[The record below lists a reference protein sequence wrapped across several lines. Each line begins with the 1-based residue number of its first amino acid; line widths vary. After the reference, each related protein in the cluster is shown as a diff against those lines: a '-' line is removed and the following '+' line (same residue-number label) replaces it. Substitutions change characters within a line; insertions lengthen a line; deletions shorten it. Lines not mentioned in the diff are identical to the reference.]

1 MQRHDHWVAGAFRAP
16 ESGEYVPTLD
26 PMTGQPWAEI
36 ARGSAEDVDA
46 AVTSAHAAFPSWR
59 RAGPT
64 ARAEVLWRLGEL
76 LFDNAEELAGL
87 ESRDAGKV
95 IREVVGQVRALRSWY
110 RYYASCAY
118 HMEGRQI
125 PHDRGSLLVVTTREP
140 YGVIGI
146 IPPFN
151 SPLLL
156 GSMAIGPALAAGN
169 TVVVKPPEINALA
182 LLALGDLARRAGLP
196 DGCLNIVT
204 GFGSEAGDA
213 IVRHPKV
220 RKVFFTGGPVS
231 AQHVLESA
239 APGLKPTTLEL
250 GGKSANI
257 FFPDVKVADVVN
269 GVIAGIFAAAGQT
282 CVAGS
287 RLLVHED
294 VADELVTRVV
304 ERAATIKLGDP
315 RDESTDMGPMSQTK
329 LLDGAVARV
338 RDATARGAEV
348 LAGGPDAEVPAAG
361 WFLAPT
367 VVDGVT
373 PDMDVVRHE
382 IFGPVLSV
390 LRFRD
395 EDEAIA
401 MANDTEYGL
410 AAGVWTNDLGR
421 GHRVASALEAG
432 TVWVN
437 TYRALNFAV
446 PFGGSKASGYGREN
460 GMDGFLEFT
469 EPKAVWFEASGEPV
483 GDPFTL
489 RT

>member
-1 MQRHDHWVAGAFRAP
+1 MKRHDHWIGGAYTSSADQ
-16 ESGEYVPTLD
+16 EYVPTLD
-26 PMTGQPWAEI
+26 PMTGEPWAEI
-36 ARGSAEDVDA
+36 ARGGSPDVDA
-46 AVTSAHAAFPSWR
+46 AVTSAMEAFPAWR
-59 RAGPT
+59 LAGPT
-64 ARAEVLWRLGEL
+64 ARAETLWRLGDL
-76 LFDNAEELAGL
+76 LFEEAEQLAAL

-95 IREVVGQVRALRSWY
+95 IREVVGQIRALRSWY
-110 RYYASCAY
+110 HYYASCAF

-140 YGVIGI
+140 YGVIGV

-169 TVVVKPPEINALA
+169 TVVVKPPEINSLA
-182 LLALGDLARRAGLP
+182 LLRLGELAQRAGIP
-196 DGCLNIVT
+196 DGCVNVVL

-213 IVRHPKV
+213 IVRHPGV
-220 RKVFFTGGPVS
+220 RKVFFTGGPIS
-231 AQHVLESA
+231 AKHVLQSA

-257 FFPDVKVADVVN
+257 FFDDIDVAKVVN

-287 RLLVHED
+287 RLLVQSS
-294 VADELVTRVV
+294 VADELISRVV
-304 ERAATIKLGDP
+304 ERAGNIILGDP
-315 RDESTDMGPMSQTK
+315 RDERTEMGPLSQLK
-329 LLDGAVARV
+329 LLDGAVRRIKDAR
-338 RDATARGAEV
+338 ARGAEI
-348 LAGGPDAEVPAAG
+348 LSGGPDADVPLQG

-367 VVDGVT
+367 VMDSVT
-373 PDMDVVRHE
+373 ADMDVVREE
-382 IFGPVLSV
+382 IFGPVLSI
-390 LRFRD
+390 LRFD
-395 EDEAIA
+395 EEDEAIA

-410 AAGVWTNDLGR
+410 AAGVWTNNLGR
-421 GHRVASALEAG
+421 GHRVARALEAG

-437 TYRALNFAV
+437 TYRALNYAV
-446 PFGGSKASGYGREN
+446 PFGGSKASGFGREN

-469 EPKAVWFEASGEPV
+469 EPKAIWFEASSEPV